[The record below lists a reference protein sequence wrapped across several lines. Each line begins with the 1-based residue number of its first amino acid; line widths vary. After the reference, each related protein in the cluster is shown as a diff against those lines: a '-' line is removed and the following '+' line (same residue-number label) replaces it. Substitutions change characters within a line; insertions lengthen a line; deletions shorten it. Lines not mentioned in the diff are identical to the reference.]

1 MAIHQ
6 RYNLTPFC
14 SALVFCQDQQGRDL
28 AVALN
33 RATFVL
39 GANRRPVAGEGDAR
53 LVPTEKDVF
62 WGEPASSSMRLVS
75 EIVPSK
81 PGTDIAIIGHA
92 YGRGKRVTEAGFR
105 VGNLEKVLMVQGDR
119 CWVGGHG
126 SAVAGPVPFDKMP
139 LRYELAFGGWYMDEA
154 KRKVAFLANPVGIGF
169 ALAAVARAPLP
180 NFEYRGTPI
189 TSVNDRPAPAGF
201 GFIPT
206 GWKPRADFA
215 GVFDE
220 AWMETRRPL
229 LPKNCD
235 ERFFNAVPQDQ
246 VLRTGLK
253 GGERVVLK
261 NLHPRLE
268 MLDFEIP
275 KLAFSARFVVKD
287 RTQEV
292 AMVAD
297 TLLIEPDEERFSIT
311 FRASCAIDDDVK
323 FLKSVLIDHVEP
335 KP

>member
-6 RYNLTPFC
+6 RFNLTPFC

-39 GANRRPVAGEGDAR
+39 DAHRRPAAVQGEAR
-53 LVPTEKDVF
+53 LVPGEKDVF
-62 WGEPASSSMRLVS
+62 WGEPDSSSLRWAS
-75 EIVPSK
+75 EIVPSRS
-81 PGTDIAIIGHA
+81 GTDIAVIGHV
-92 YGRGKRVTEAGFR
+92 YGRGRKIVEAGFR
-105 VGNLEKVLMVQGDR
+105 VGSLEKVLRVQGER

-126 SAVAGPVPFDKMP
+126 SAIAGPVPFDKLP
-139 LRYELAFGGWYMDEA
+139 LRYERAFGGSYMDEA
-154 KRKVAFLANPVGIGF
+154 KRKVVYLANPVGVGF
-169 ALAAVARAPLP
+169 APAAIVRAPLP
-180 NFEYRGTPI
+180 NFEYRGALV
-189 TSVNDRPAPAGF
+189 TSVKDRPAPAGF
-201 GFIPT
+201 GFIPS

-215 GVFDE
+215 GTFDE

-246 VLRTGLK
+246 VLRPALK

-275 KLAFSARFVVKD
+275 KLAFAARFHIKE
-287 RTQEV
+287 RTQEI

-323 FLKSVLIDHVEP
+323 FLKSVLIDHAES